1 MVSFPDGNASSVR
14 QNIADGSS
22 PVGAAETPRASHD
35 QSAEKA
41 IKTEALAKKPTVVIS
56 ETVVSAPAV
65 SAAVPAS
72 ASASSVSNG
81 KASADNLKP
90 MKDKSVSPDAK
101 DAKES
106 ETKQSDREDDSDYD
120 SSEAETVILE
130 SSRRERS
137 SKNGS
142 QKRNHGRIEDSSDDD
157 EIFED
162 DEPRKLGL
170 AKHKL
175 GKHKMAKLTHPGFRR
190 VSDNSSGRSTSPADR
205 PLQSSRKGR
214 LARDASGRLL
224 LQKLCDRGDF
234 ARSEELIRSGVDV
247 NDRDYAGNTALHDA
261 ALKGHLDIVRLL
273 LDNGA
278 IIDIRSGAADLD
290 TPLIDAASRGHL
302 EVVKF
307 LLDRGADPR
316 ILNAQGKSALDFVID
331 EEEEDQD
338 YEKIALLLKE
348 SVRKRRRRR
357 DSDGGE
363 EDTLHALS
371 YDPELSE
378 KGTFPVS
385 EQHGGAYRKG
395 NGTNSTPTSGSA
407 DDSDNSNLPRRRGGA
422 RSHSIR
428 NDLLWMDLTTKTG
441 REQVYKKAADGD
453 IQYVGRFLEEGWQ
466 PDGDCLV
473 LAAKHGHTEIV
484 GLLLAFG
491 VKSDSLNEDGNT
503 AIHETIGRGHIETIK
518 LLLDSGSDPGWKD
531 KHGLTY
537 SDIARKLLGNDDDET
552 ILVENAYRKQ
562 KGLPLREKKRESSS
576 HRTLKSHEETGES
589 IDSGVARLSKSA
601 VFSEDDSSKRNTDNE
616 RRESGEF
623 TERNKEGEGSISK
636 QNNERDTSSD
646 ANRGRSK
653 VRRESSEIAADP
665 QREEGRKKDELAK
678 KEEDRLRRK
687 KKEEDRRKREIE
699 QTRKE
704 EERKKREIEHARKEE
719 ERKKRALEQL
729 AREEE
734 ERKTQKQ
741 AEEERK
747 RQLEQEREE
756 LAAKEEERRLKLK
769 EVAKQREIFEANK
782 ERERKEREKR
792 MLKNLEEAEKQR
804 AEQKIIEQ
812 QESEKRLKELEEA
825 STMQRLAE
833 AEQEAERQ
841 QKLKKKREL
850 EQRKQYPYGIRT
862 ATLKKNR
869 GIDSIAPLLPILIR
883 TIGGT
888 DYVLDVQLFLIL
900 ELGNI
905 YETYPDLSKKLV
917 TNEEKEMAWNVL
929 SPWMCKQLIPFD
941 ETVLTPNVLREREA
955 EKLKFIM
962 MPIFWLKMDEV
973 KEVLQNDF
981 PQIYEILPYNVAYLD
996 SRESEDSND
1005 EPSESAPA
1013 STSAKKAEVNLPVK
1027 FQLKLNVYQGL

>member
-1 MVSFPDGNASSVR
+1 MVSFPDGNASSSAHR
-14 QNIADGSS
+14 NNADG
-22 PVGAAETPRASHD
+22 PRQVDGGAETPKASHD
-35 QSAEKA
+35 QYVEKA
-41 IKTEALAKKPTVVIS
+41 IKAEPLLSKKPEVVIS
-56 ETVVSAPAV
+56 KTV
-65 SAAVPAS
+65 AS
-72 ASASSVSNG
+72 TSVSDG
-81 KASADNLKP
+81 KVAPVDDLEA
-90 MKDKSVSPDAK
+90 MKDKGASAATK
-101 DAKES
+101 DEL
-106 ETKQSDREDDSDYD
+106 QSASKHDSRPDDSDYD

-130 SSRRERS
+130 HSRRDKAG
-137 SKNGS
+137 KNS
-142 QKRNHGRIEDSSDDD
+142 TQKRNHGRIEDSSEDD
-157 EIFED
+157 ELSED

-170 AKHKL
+170 AKQKL
-175 GKHKMAKLTHPGFRR
+175 GKHKMAKLAHPGFRR
-190 VSDNSSGRSTSPADR
+190 VSDNSASGRSTSPADR
-205 PLQSSRKGR
+205 PVQSTRKGR
-214 LARDASGRLL
+214 PARDASGRLL
-224 LQKLCDRGDF
+224 LQKLCDRGDY

-278 IIDIRSGAADLD
+278 IIDIRSGANDLD

-302 EVVKF
+302 KVVKF

-331 EEEEDQD
+331 EEEEDED
-338 YEKIALLLKE
+338 YEEIASLLKE

-407 DDSDNSNLPRRRGGA
+407 DDSDNSSMPRRRGGA

-491 VKSDSLNEDGNT
+491 VNSDSVNEDGNT

-518 LLLDSGSDPGWKD
+518 LLLDSGSDPSWKD
-531 KHGLTY
+531 KHGRTY
-537 SDIARKLLGNDDDET
+537 SDIARRLLGNDDDET
-552 ILVENAYRKQ
+552 ILVENAYLKQ

-576 HRTLKSHEETGES
+576 HRTSKSHGDSGENKNHNASETPENGVLTTENGIPKATSGSERGES
-589 IDSGVARLSKSA
+589 VEL
-601 VFSEDDSSKRNTDNE
+601 
-616 RRESGEF
+616 RESQKVGENSRPKQHK
-623 TERNKEGEGSISK
+623 EREIAN
-636 QNNERDTSSD
+636 SD
-646 ANRGRSK
+646 STRGRTK
-653 VRRESSEIAADP
+653 VRRESLGDDADSRKEEEKR
-665 QREEGRKKDELAK
+665 QRDELIRKEEERQRKKRKEEEKRKREIELAK
-678 KEEDRLRRK
+678 KEEEK
-687 KKEEDRRKREIE
+687 
-699 QTRKE
+699 
-704 EERKKREIEHARKEE
+704 KKREIEHARKEE
-719 ERKKRALEQL
+719 ERKKKALEQQI
-729 AREEE
+729 REEE
-734 ERKTQKQ
+734 ERKKQKQ
-741 AEEERK
+741 AEEEERK
-747 RQLEQEREE
+747 RHLEKEREE

-769 EVAKQREIFEANK
+769 EVARQREIFEANK
-782 ERERKEREKR
+782 EKERKEREKR
-792 MLKNLEEAEKQR
+792 MLKNLEEAERQR

-812 QESEKRLKELEEA
+812 QESERRLKELEEA
-825 STMQRLAE
+825 STMQKLAE

-850 EQRKQYPYGIRT
+850 EQRKQYPYGIRA
-862 ATLKKNR
+862 ATLRKGR
-869 GIDSIAPLLPILIR
+869 GLESLAPLLPVLIR

-888 DYVLDVQLFLIL
+888 DYVLDAQLFLIL
-900 ELGNI
+900 NLGNI
-905 YETYPDLSKKLV
+905 YETYPELSKKLV
-917 TNEEKEMAWNVL
+917 TNEEKEMAWNAL
-929 SPWMCKQLIPFD
+929 SPWMCKQLVPFD
-941 ETVLTPNVLREREA
+941 ENVLTPNVLREREA

-962 MPIFWLKMDEV
+962 MPIFWLKMEEV
-973 KEVLQNDF
+973 KEVLKNDF
-981 PQIYEILPYNVAYLD
+981 PEIYQILPYNVAYLD
-996 SRESEDSND
+996 SRDSD
-1005 EPSESAPA
+1005 DIKDKPLEEIPA
-1013 STSAKKAEVNLPVK
+1013 STAKKTEVSLPVK
-1027 FQLKLNVYQGL
+1027 IQLKLKVYQSF